1 MASVHAWRRSAGAGS
16 SPRGEPAVAS
26 AYQLNE
32 RGFRTRDR
40 QLERLKT
47 RSEFRAAAAGKRIS
61 QRGFVLQARQIVSD
75 EARPPR
81 FGFTVTKRIGNAVVR
96 NRIRRRLREAVRLAG
111 AASGKSG
118 TDYVLV
124 GRRAVLSLDF
134 DRLVTDLLSGIT
146 ALSTRTDALK
156 PRS

>member
-1 MASVHAWRRSAGAGS
+1 M
-16 SPRGEPAVAS
+16 
-26 AYQLNE
+26 
-32 RGFRTRDR
+32 
-40 QLERLKT
+40 ERLKT

-61 QRGFVLQARQIVSD
+61 QQGFVLQARKIVSD

-134 DRLVTDLLSGIT
+134 ERLVTDLLSGIT
-146 ALSTRTDALK
+146 ALSKRADALK

>member
-1 MASVHAWRRSAGAGS
+1 
-16 SPRGEPAVAS
+16 
-26 AYQLNE
+26 
-32 RGFRTRDR
+32 
-40 QLERLKT
+40 LERLKT
-47 RSEFRAAAAGKRIS
+47 RSEFRATAAGTRIS
-61 QRGFVLQARQIVSD
+61 QPGFVLQARKSTD

-96 NRIRRRLREAVRLAG
+96 NRIRRRLREAVRFAG

-124 GRRAVLSLDF
+124 GRRKTLSLDF
-134 DRLVTDLLSGIT
+134 DRLVTDLLNGIT
-146 ALSTRTDALK
+146 ALSKRGDALK